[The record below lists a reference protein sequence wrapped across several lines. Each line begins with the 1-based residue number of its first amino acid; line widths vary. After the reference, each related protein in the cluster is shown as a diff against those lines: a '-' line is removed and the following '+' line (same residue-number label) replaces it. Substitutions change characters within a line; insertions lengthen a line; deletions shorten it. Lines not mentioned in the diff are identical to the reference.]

1 MTPLDLLLWA
11 GAILLASIPIGI
23 AIMIVGY
30 CIILI
35 HRETL
40 K

>member
-11 GAILLASIPIGI
+11 GAFLLASIPIGI

-30 CIILI
+30 CIVLVR
-35 HRETL
+35 REFN